1 MRKKSIKTSFL
12 FDTLNCVLP
21 DFQIEFSNFT
31 NKFSNFS
38 NKSQSIHSW
47 FMHHIVIMIGF
58 LYNIPP
64 IFSYYYLPYKVLPII
79 KKKQHSWIFC
89 ITYINGFVSKMCNQY
104 LSCMCINTVFYIPLY
119 HDPNLIRAWQTLN
132 VLPRPA

>member
-1 MRKKSIKTSFL
+1 VRKKSIKQAFYLIHST
-12 FDTLNCVLP
+12 VYLP

-31 NKFSNFS
+31 NKFFNFS
-38 NKSQSIHSW
+38 NKSQSLHSW

-58 LYNIPP
+58 LYINPP

-79 KKKQHSWIFC
+79 KKKTAFMNFC

-119 HDPNLIRAWQTLN
+119 HDPNLIRAW
-132 VLPRPA
+132 